1 VEEHRVEGS
10 VVKVYSPAKTV
21 ADLFKFRN
29 RYGTDLALEA
39 LRDTWR
45 QRKSTVQELLAAAK
59 ICRVERI
66 MEPYLE
72 ATVS

>member
-1 VEEHRVEGS
+1 M
-10 VVKVYSPAKTV
+10 KVYSPAKTV

-45 QRKSTVQELLAAAK
+45 ERKATIKELLVAAK